1 MQSVPEQ
8 NDLQVLV
15 DFMQNPDFKES
26 RMQMDAKVFIF
37 ILFAATNA
45 VEMLSSGGSYNR
57 LVQYWIVETWL

>member
-8 NDLQVLV
+8 NGLQVL
-15 DFMQNPDFKES
+15 QNPNFKES

-57 LVQYWIVETWL
+57 LVQ